1 MNYDD
6 IFLFVKLINIGSFSR
21 LAKTL
26 NTTQGTVSR
35 RIQNLEE
42 HLHLQLI
49 RRNSRGLLEMTPD
62 GEILYARFSEQ
73 ENILNNALEDV
84 IDRQSSIKGSLKIT
98 IPLLLYNK
106 VLAPYIHDFQN
117 NYPDAKLII
126 SYAGGSIDLL
136 KDNIDMAISTFQPTS
151 QTSKI
156 KLLNSYHYRLYAS
169 DEYILKNG
177 QPSTPEDLPRHK
189 LVGSAIDN
197 VPDKRLEVT
206 NTSDN
211 TTQIIDYD
219 PRVCISN
226 AFYNIDM
233 VYSGNYIIK
242 ALDLFMSNDVASGK
256 VKVVLP
262 EYTFGTSKFY
272 LIRNSGIKSKLE
284 RVFVEF
290 IEDCFAKCSSNL

>member
-6 IFLFVKLINIGSFSR
+6 IFLFVKLINIGSFSG

-84 IDRQSSIKGSLKIT
+84 IDRQSSIKGKLKVA

-106 VLAPYIHDFQN
+106 VLAPYIHNFQDS
-117 NYPDAKLII
+117 YPDAKLII
-126 SYAGGSIDLL
+126 SYAGGSVDLL
-136 KDNIDMAISTFQPTS
+136 KDNIDIAISTCQPSS
-151 QTSKI
+151 QTAKI
-156 KLLNSYHYRLYAS
+156 KLLNSYRYRLYAT

-177 QPSTPEDLPRHK
+177 QPTTPEDLPRHN
-189 LVGSAIDN
+189 LVGSAVDN
-197 VPDKRLEVT
+197 VPDKRLEST
-206 NTSDN
+206 NINNNS
-211 TTQIIDYD
+211 TQIIDYD
-219 PRVCISN
+219 PGIYISN

-256 VKVVLP
+256 VKVILP

-272 LIRNSGIKSKLE
+272 LVRNSGIKSKLE

-290 IEDCFAKCSSNL
+290 MEECFAKCSNNL